1 MAFKFVLLL
10 MLATAGFCAVADR
23 PALPPEATEFLKWYE
38 SYHGSFYPQDVLKS
52 YREKLAGQG
61 VAQPEVDRRLG
72 VVRDAMQSM
81 PVEFTALHFDKIYT
95 APNPP
100 FRQEPS
106 QFLVRIAESL
116 KPGAALDVAMGEGR
130 NALYLAGKGWSV
142 TGYDISDKGLQ
153 IAQARTRK
161 EGLALQTVKA
171 THDQFDYGKERWDL
185 IVETF
190 AFTQL
195 DDAAYRKRLV
205 DSLRP
210 GGVLL
215 IEGFGGPGPESKTPK
230 NVMLE
235 AFRDLRVIYYEDR
248 VDVADWSMQK
258 ARITRIAAQKD

>member
-1 MAFKFVLLL
+1 MASKFVLLIV
-10 MLATAGFCAVADR
+10 LAIAAFSAVADR
-23 PALPPEATEFLKWYE
+23 PALPPEAADFLKWYE
-38 SYHGSFYPQDVLKS
+38 SYQGSFYPQDVLKA
-52 YREKLAGQG
+52 YQERLASQG

-72 VVRDAMQSM
+72 VVRDAMRAM
-81 PVEFTALHFDKIYT
+81 PVEFTAIHFNKIYT

-100 FRQEPS
+100 FRPEPS
-106 QFLVRIAESL
+106 QFMVRIAEGL
-116 KPGAALDVAMGEGR
+116 KPGAALDVAMGQGR

-142 TGYDISDKGLQ
+142 TGYDISGEGLQ
-153 IAQARTRK
+153 IAQARARK
-161 EGLALQTVKA
+161 EGLALQAVKA

-190 AFTQL
+190 AFTPL
-195 DDAAYRKRLV
+195 NDEAYRKRLV

-215 IEGFGGPGPESKTPK
+215 IEGFGGAGPESKPPK

-235 AFRDLRVIYYEDR
+235 GFRDLRVIYYEDR

-258 ARITRIAAQKD
+258 ARITRIAVQKD